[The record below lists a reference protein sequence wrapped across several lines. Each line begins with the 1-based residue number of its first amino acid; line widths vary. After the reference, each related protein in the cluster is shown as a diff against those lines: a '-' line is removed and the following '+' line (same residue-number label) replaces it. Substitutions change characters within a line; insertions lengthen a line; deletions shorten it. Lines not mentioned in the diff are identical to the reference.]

1 MKDATLYLFLKKN
14 SLFFLIYTMEFY
26 FDEKWPS
33 AKKTLDL
40 KVAGPLNV
48 QRADFIN
55 TLEMLHFYMRAQL

>member
-1 MKDATLYLFLKKN
+1 MKDATLYLFFKKN

-26 FDEKWPS
+26 FDEKWP
-33 AKKTLDL
+33 AKKSLDL
-40 KVAGPLNV
+40 KVAGLLNV